1 MDKDEEQMKYS
12 IMILFLCLLVIPI
25 SLVHASSD
33 ESVNLGDFPQKLA
46 DALNVSLFVGQLLAS
61 LIFMCLFLLPSILIA
76 GYFGGAGAVLYAI
89 LFVGL
94 GSGAICTALGW
105 LPAWLFILMAVIAG
119 LLLAGNARDW
129 MTGKGRY

>member
-1 MDKDEEQMKYS
+1 MRRL
-12 IMILFLCLLVIPI
+12 IVILFTALLLMPV
-25 SLVHASSD
+25 SLAYASDD
-33 ESVNLGDFPQKLA
+33 ETVNLADFPQKLA
-46 DALNVSLFVGQLLAS
+46 DALSVSLFVGQLLAS

>member
-1 MDKDEEQMKYS
+1 MRRL
-12 IMILFLCLLVIPI
+12 IVILFTALLLMPV
-25 SLVHASSD
+25 SLAYASDD
-33 ESVNLGDFPQKLA
+33 ETVNLADFPQKLA
-46 DALNVSLFVGQLLAS
+46 EALNVSLFVGQLLAS

-105 LPAWLFILMAVIAG
+105 LPAWLYILMAVIAG

>member
-1 MDKDEEQMKYS
+1 MPVSLAYASDDET
-12 IMILFLCLLVIPI
+12 
-25 SLVHASSD
+25 
-33 ESVNLGDFPQKLA
+33 VNLADFPQKLA

-61 LIFMCLFLLPSILIA
+61 LIFMSLFLLPSILIA

>member
-1 MDKDEEQMKYS
+1 MRRL
-12 IMILFLCLLVIPI
+12 IVILFTALLLMPV
-25 SLVHASSD
+25 SLAYASDD
-33 ESVNLGDFPQKLA
+33 ETVNLGDFPQKLA
-46 DALNVSLFVGQLLAS
+46 DALGVSLLVGQLLGS
-61 LIFMCLFLLPSILIA
+61 LIFMSLFLLPSILIA